1 MRTIGVVTTSRAD
14 YGIYRPLL
22 RAIVED
28 PALELYLLV
37 SGTHLSPEFGRTV
50 EAIEAEGFEIGD
62 RIEMLLSS
70 DTPEAIAKSTGLG
83 MIGFA
88 QSFARRQPDL
98 LVVLGD
104 RFEMFAAAAAAMP
117 FVMPIAHLHGGE
129 STEGL
134 IDEPIRH
141 SITKMSH
148 LHFTATEAYARRVR
162 QMGEEPWRVTVSGAL
177 SLDNLNQIDMLTPGQ
192 LEDRYSFDLSEPPLL
207 VTFHPVT
214 LEYAQTDQHIAALLS
229 ALDDSGKPVI
239 FTYPNADTA
248 GRRIIKAIDRYVDEH
263 RTAWAV
269 DNLGTQGYFSLMTHA
284 AAMVGNSS
292 SGIIE
297 AASFKLPVV
306 NIGNRQRG
314 RVHDRNVIDVA
325 TTREAIRDGIKQAAS
340 DEFHAGLVD
349 LVNPYGDGT
358 AAEKIVS
365 RLKSVEL
372 NDELLLKRF
381 YDGGE

>member
-22 RAIVED
+22 RAIVDD

-37 SGTHLSPEFGRTV
+37 SGMHLSPEFGRTV
-50 EAIEAEGFEIGD
+50 EAIEAEGFATGD

-88 QSFARRQPDL
+88 QSFARRRPDL

-148 LHFTATEAYARRVR
+148 LHFTATEAYAQRVR

-177 SLDNLNQIDMLTPGQ
+177 SLDNLNQIDMLTPDQ
-192 LEDRYSFDLSEPPLL
+192 LEDRYGFNLSKPPLL

-214 LEYAQTDQHIAALLS
+214 LEYEQTDQHIEALLT
-229 ALDDSGKPVI
+229 ALDDCGRPVI

-248 GRRIIKAIDRYVDEH
+248 GRQIIKAIDQYVDDH
-263 RTAWAV
+263 QNAWAV
-269 DNLGTQGYFSLMTHA
+269 DNLGTQGYFSLMANA

-306 NIGNRQRG
+306 NVGNRQRG

-325 TTREAIRDGIKQAAS
+325 TTREAIREGIEQAAP
-340 DEFHAGLVD
+340 DEFRAGLVD
-349 LVNPYGDGT
+349 LVNPYGDGR

-365 RLKSVEL
+365 RLKSVKL
-372 NDELLLKRF
+372 DQELLLKRF
-381 YDGGE
+381 YDGG